1 MRQRAARIPRIAGIA
16 TLAPLCALIGACA
29 PPRLSSL
36 DTGGPA
42 ALAIANLGWLLIGVC
57 ALVYAATLI
66 ALTIA
71 VLRSRR
77 RARRD
82 TAMAP
87 ELLPQAAAEQR
98 KTRIVSAALIGTFLI
113 LTLFVVASFYTD
125 RGIALAEREPA
136 LRIEITAHQWW
147 WEIRYLDPVASRG
160 FVTANELHLPLNET
174 AAITLRTP
182 DVIHSFWIPGLAGKR
197 DIIPGRDQELRLT
210 ASTAGEWRGR
220 CAEFCGYQHA
230 QMQLLA
236 IAEPRADFDA
246 WREHQASNAAP
257 PQTEEQQRGEQL
269 FGSASC
275 IGCHVIRGSSATGY
289 SAMAPDLTHLKS
301 RRTLA
306 AGTLPNT
313 TAHLAAW
320 VADPQR
326 IKPGVRMPV
335 NRLNADDYQSL
346 LAYLETLQ

>member
-1 MRQRAARIPRIAGIA
+1 VKRAAALRLGIA
-16 TLAPLCALIGACA
+16 ASCVLIVLGGCAA
-29 PPRLSSL
+29 PRLSSF

-42 ALAIANLGWLLIGVC
+42 AAAVANLGWLLIAVC
-57 ALVYAATLI
+57 ALVYLATLL
-66 ALTIA
+66 ALLIA
-71 VLRSRR
+71 VLRGRR
-77 RARRD
+77 RARAAA
-82 TAMAP
+82 TLAP
-87 ELLPQAAAEQR
+87 ELPRDEPR
-98 KTRIVSAALIGTFLI
+98 KTRVIAAALIASFAI
-113 LTLFVVASFYTD
+113 LTLFVVASFFTD
-125 RGIALAEREPA
+125 RHIALAERDPGV
-136 LRIEITAHQWW
+136 RIEITAHQWW

-174 AAITLRTP
+174 ASITLRTP
-182 DVIHSFWIPGLAGKR
+182 DVIHSFWIPGLSGKR
-197 DIIPGRDQELRLT
+197 DIIPGRDQELRLS
-210 ASTAGEWRGR
+210 ASRAGQWRGR

-246 WREHQASNAAP
+246 WREHQAQNAVP
-257 PQTEEQQRGEQL
+257 PQTEEQQRGEQV

-289 SAMAPDLTHLKS
+289 SATAPDLTHLQS

-313 TAHLAAW
+313 AAHLAAW

-335 NRLNADDYQSL
+335 NRMSADDYQSL
-346 LAYLETLQ
+346 LSYLETLQ